1 MYTLTRLFPELGDG
15 HYWVSEPGLTVAFPL
30 RFVGDEHDPS
40 HVVIELSGSI
50 RWQAKKGWI
59 EGITFRRPRLSKE
72 GSLAPEIICVEG
84 GGRVDIFN
92 SILNNEGSLKSPAIV
107 RGVDSKGTWRSVKL
121 RGAMASPGLV
131 LEDRADV
138 ELQNCTVSDN
148 GGPGI
153 VCHSNSRLRM
163 TNCSVERNA
172 GFGVCLGGNSR
183 CEVAK
188 CRFIE
193 NAGGLIDKE
202 IGSSCSPCNGNI
214 FVMACQS
221 KLVPKI
227 MPGFRMI
234 REQCDQKTET
244 FIVPSSVKSSKG

>member
-1 MYTLTRLFPELGDG
+1 M
-15 HYWVSEPGLTVAFPL
+15 
-30 RFVGDEHDPS
+30 
-40 HVVIELSGSI
+40 SGSI

-72 GSLAPEIICVEG
+72 GSVAPEIICVEG

-92 SILNNEGSLKSPAIV
+92 SILNNDGSLKSPAIV

-121 RGAMASPGLV
+121 TGAIASPGLV

-138 ELQNCTVSDN
+138 ILQNCNVSHN
-148 GGPGI
+148 GGSGI
-153 VCHSNSRLRM
+153 VCQSNSRLQM
-163 TNCSVERNA
+163 ANCIVERNA

-183 CEVAK
+183 CEIAK

-193 NAGGLIDKE
+193 NAGGLIDRE
-202 IGSSCSPCNGNI
+202 IGSSCSPCNGN
-214 FVMACQS
+214 VLVLVPQS
-221 KLVPKI
+221 KVVPKM

-234 REQCDQKTET
+234 REQDDQKTDADM
-244 FIVPSSVKSSKG
+244 VPSSVKSTKVQT